1 MARVYLGLGSNIG
14 NRVAHLD
21 EAIARMNAHNN
32 ITVTHQSSI
41 IETEPYGHVE
51 QDNFMNMCVEIDT
64 DLSPVALL
72 ETVLEIE
79 QQMGRVRIIDWGPR
93 NIDIDILIYEDLE
106 INLDDLQIPH
116 AEMHK
121 RLFVLE
127 PLAEIAA
134 NVVHPTLGVSIKTL
148 KQQLQDENKSR

>member
-1 MARVYLGLGSNIG
+1 MMARVYLGLGSNIG

-32 ITVTHQSSI
+32 ITVTRQSNI
-41 IETEPYGHVE
+41 IETEPYGNVD
-51 QDNFMNMCVEIDT
+51 QDKFMNMCVEIDT

-79 QQMGRVRIIDWGPR
+79 QQMGRERIIDWGPR

-121 RLFVLE
+121 RMFVLE

-134 NVVHPTLGVSIKTL
+134 NVVHPTFGVSIKTL
-148 KQQLQDENKSR
+148 KQQLQDETK

>member
-21 EAIARMNAHNN
+21 EAIARINAHNN
-32 ITVTHQSSI
+32 ITVTRQSSI
-41 IETEPYGHVE
+41 IETEPYGNVD
-51 QDNFMNMCVEIDT
+51 QDKFMNMCVEIDT

-79 QQMGRVRIIDWGPR
+79 QQMGRERIIDWGPR

-121 RLFVLE
+121 RMFVLE

-134 NVVHPTLGVSIKTL
+134 NVVHPTFGVSIKTL
-148 KQQLQDENKSR
+148 KQQLQDETK

>member
-1 MARVYLGLGSNIG
+1 MAHVYLGLGSNIG

-21 EAIARMNAHNN
+21 EAIERMNAHNN
-32 ITVTHQSSI
+32 ITVTRQSSV
-41 IETEPYGHVE
+41 IETEPYGNVE
-51 QDNFMNMCVEIDT
+51 QDKFMNMCVEIET
-64 DLSPVALL
+64 NLSPVALL

-79 QQMGRVRIIDWGPR
+79 QEMGRVRTIDWGPR

-106 INLDDLQIPH
+106 ISLDDLKIPH

-127 PLAEIAA
+127 PLAEIAPG
-134 NVVHPTLGVSIKTL
+134 VIHPKFGVTVKSL
-148 KQQLQDENKSR
+148 KEKLQDANK

>member
-21 EAIARMNAHNN
+21 EAIARINAHNN
-32 ITVTHQSSI
+32 ITVTRQSNI
-41 IETEPYGHVE
+41 IETEPYGNVD
-51 QDNFMNMCVEIDT
+51 QDKFMNMCVEIDT

-79 QQMGRVRIIDWGPR
+79 QQMGRERIIDWGPR

-121 RLFVLE
+121 RMFVLE

-134 NVVHPTLGVSIKTL
+134 NVVHPTFDVSIKTL
-148 KQQLQDENKSR
+148 KQKLQDETK

>member
-21 EAIARMNAHNN
+21 EAIARINAHNN
-32 ITVTHQSSI
+32 ITVTRQSSI
-41 IETEPYGHVE
+41 IETEPYGNVD
-51 QDNFMNMCVEIDT
+51 QDKFMNMCVEIDT

-79 QQMGRVRIIDWGPR
+79 QKMGRERIIDWGPR

-121 RLFVLE
+121 RMFVLE

-134 NVVHPTLGVSIKTL
+134 NVVHPTFGVSIKTL
-148 KQQLQDENKSR
+148 KQQLQDETK

>member
-1 MARVYLGLGSNIG
+1 MMARVYLGLGSNIG

-21 EAIARMNAHNN
+21 EAIARINAHNN
-32 ITVTHQSSI
+32 ITVTRQSNI
-41 IETEPYGHVE
+41 IETEPYGNVD
-51 QDNFMNMCVEIDT
+51 QDKFMNMCVEIDT

-79 QQMGRVRIIDWGPR
+79 QKMGRERIIDWGPR

-121 RLFVLE
+121 RMFVLE

-134 NVVHPTLGVSIKTL
+134 NVVHPTFGVSIKTL
-148 KQQLQDENKSR
+148 KQQLQDETK

>member
-1 MARVYLGLGSNIG
+1 MMARVYLGLGSNIG

-32 ITVTHQSSI
+32 ITVTRQSNI
-41 IETEPYGHVE
+41 IETEPYGNVD
-51 QDNFMNMCVEIDT
+51 QDKFMNMCVEIDT

-79 QQMGRVRIIDWGPR
+79 QQMGRERIIDWGPR

-121 RLFVLE
+121 RMFVLE

-134 NVVHPTLGVSIKTL
+134 NVVHPTFDVSIKTL
-148 KQQLQDENKSR
+148 KQQLQDETK

>member
-1 MARVYLGLGSNIG
+1 MMARVYLGLGSNIG

-21 EAIARMNAHNN
+21 EAIARINAHNN
-32 ITVTHQSSI
+32 ITVTRQSNI
-41 IETEPYGHVE
+41 IETEPYGNVD
-51 QDNFMNMCVEIDT
+51 QDKFMNMCVEIDT

-79 QQMGRVRIIDWGPR
+79 QQMGRERIIDWGPR

-121 RLFVLE
+121 RMFVLE

-134 NVVHPTLGVSIKTL
+134 NVVHPTFGVSIKTL
-148 KQQLQDENKSR
+148 KQQLQDETK

>member
-21 EAIARMNAHNN
+21 EAIARINAHNN
-32 ITVTHQSSI
+32 ITVTRQSNI
-41 IETEPYGHVE
+41 IETEPYGNVD
-51 QDNFMNMCVEIDT
+51 QDKFMNMCVEIDT

-79 QQMGRVRIIDWGPR
+79 QQMGRERIIDWGPR

-121 RLFVLE
+121 RMFVLE

-134 NVVHPTLGVSIKTL
+134 NVVHPTFDVSIKTL
-148 KQQLQDENKSR
+148 KQQLQDETK

>member
-1 MARVYLGLGSNIG
+1 MMARVYLGLGSNIG

-32 ITVTHQSSI
+32 ITVTRQSSI
-41 IETEPYGHVE
+41 IETEPYGNVD
-51 QDNFMNMCVEIDT
+51 QDKFMNMCVEIDT

-79 QQMGRVRIIDWGPR
+79 QKMGRERIIDWGPR

-121 RLFVLE
+121 RMFVLE

-134 NVVHPTLGVSIKTL
+134 NVVHPTFGVSIKTL
-148 KQQLQDENKSR
+148 KQQLQDETK

>member
-21 EAIARMNAHNN
+21 EAIARINAHNN
-32 ITVTHQSSI
+32 ITVTRQSNI
-41 IETEPYGHVE
+41 IETEPYGNVD
-51 QDNFMNMCVEIDT
+51 QDKFMNMCVEIDT

-79 QQMGRVRIIDWGPR
+79 QQMGRERIIDWGPR

-121 RLFVLE
+121 RMFVLE

-134 NVVHPTLGVSIKTL
+134 NVVHPTFDMSIKTL
-148 KQQLQDENKSR
+148 KQQLQDETK

>member
-21 EAIARMNAHNN
+21 EAIARINAHNN
-32 ITVTHQSSI
+32 ITVTRQSNI
-41 IETEPYGHVE
+41 IETEPYGNVD
-51 QDNFMNMCVEIDT
+51 QDKFMNMCVEIDT

-79 QQMGRVRIIDWGPR
+79 QQMGRERIIDWGPR

-121 RLFVLE
+121 RMFVLE

-134 NVVHPTLGVSIKTL
+134 NVVHPTFGVSIKTL
-148 KQQLQDENKSR
+148 KQQLQDETK